1 MLISQKVFFIF
12 HRFHHF
18 KGGSMANEF
27 HPPARILMGPGPS
40 NIDPRVFQA
49 MGKPLLGH
57 LDPDFIQIMHKVQ
70 DLLRYVFATQNTLT
84 IPISGTGTAGME
96 AAFVNVVEPGDKV
109 LICVNGFFGERMVE
123 IAGRCGAEV
132 KKLAGTWGKAFEP
145 AEVEKELQAFRPKVL
160 ALVQAETSTGVLQP
174 LEEFPRI
181 LKKFRET
188 LLLVDTVTSLGG
200 HPVKVDEWG
209 IDVCYSGTQKCL
221 SCPPGLAPI
230 TFSPKAVDRIKNRTQ
245 KVQSFYLDMDTLG
258 KYWGN
263 EMTYHHTA
271 PISMNYA
278 LLEALRIVQEE
289 GLDRRFER
297 HRRNHLAL
305 AAGIEAMGL
314 RMFVDP
320 PNRLWSLNTVAI
332 PEGIDDGKVRK
343 KLLEEYN
350 LEIGGGLGPL
360 KGKIWRVGLMGYNSN
375 ERNVLFFLTI
385 LEQTLREQGFEV
397 PRGAAVTAA
406 RDAYARMK

>member
-1 MLISQKVFFIF
+1 MV
-12 HRFHHF
+12 
-18 KGGSMANEF
+18 GEF

-40 NIDPRVFQA
+40 NVDPRVYLA

-57 LDPDFIQIMHKVQ
+57 LDPDFIRIMHQVQ
-70 DLLRYVFATQNTLT
+70 DLLRHVFATRNSLT

-96 AAFVNVVEPGDKV
+96 AAFVNIVEPGDKV
-109 LICVNGFFGERMVE
+109 LVCVNGFFGERMVE
-123 IAGRCGAEV
+123 IVGRCGAEV
-132 KKLAGTWGKAFEP
+132 KTLSGPWGKPFDYK
-145 AEVEKELQAFRPKVL
+145 EVEKELRTFRPKVL
-160 ALVQAETSTGVLQP
+160 ALVHAETSTGVLQP
-174 LEEFPRI
+174 LEEFPAI
-181 LKKFRET
+181 MKKFPET

-230 TFSPKAVDRIKNRTQ
+230 TFSPKAVERIKNRSR

-258 KYWGN
+258 KYWGT
-263 EMTYHHTA
+263 EITYHHTA
-271 PISMNYA
+271 PVSMNYA

-305 AAGIEAMGL
+305 AAGVEAMGL
-314 RMFVDP
+314 KMFVAP
-320 PNRLWSLNTVAI
+320 PHRLWSLNTISI
-332 PEGIDDGKVRK
+332 PEGIDDARVRK
-343 KLLEEYN
+343 SLLGEYS

-360 KGKIWRVGLMGYNSN
+360 KGKIWRVGLMGYNSD

-385 LEQTLREQGFEV
+385 LEQTLRAQGFEV
-397 PRGAAVTAA
+397 PRGVGASAAGEF
-406 RDAYARMK
+406 YAKNK

>member
-1 MLISQKVFFIF
+1 MI
-12 HRFHHF
+12 
-18 KGGSMANEF
+18 GEF

-40 NIDPRVFQA
+40 NIDPRVNLA
-49 MGKPLLGH
+49 MAKPLLGH
-57 LDPDFIQIMHKVQ
+57 LDPEFIRIMHQVQ
-70 DLLRYVFATQNTLT
+70 DLLRYVFATRNSLT

-132 KKLAGTWGKAFEP
+132 KKLDAAWGKPFDP
-145 AEVEKELQAFRPKVL
+145 AEVEKEIRAFRPRVL
-160 ALVQAETSTGVLQP
+160 ALVHAETSTGVLQP
-174 LEEFPRI
+174 LEEFPAI
-181 LKKFRET
+181 MKKFPET
-188 LLLVDTVTSLGG
+188 LLVVDTVTSLGG

-230 TFSPKAVDRIKNRTQ
+230 TFSPKAVDRLSNRS
-245 KVQSFYLDMDTLG
+245 KKIQSFYLGMDTLA

-263 EMTYHHTA
+263 EITYHHTA
-271 PISMNYA
+271 PVSMNYA

-289 GLDRRFER
+289 GLDPRFER
-297 HRRNHLAL
+297 HRHNHLAL
-305 AAGIEAMGL
+305 AAGVEAMGL
-314 RMFVDP
+314 KMFVAP
-320 PNRLWSLNTVAI
+320 PHRLWSLNTIAI
-332 PEGIDDGKVRK
+332 PERIDDVKVRK
-343 KLLEEYN
+343 SLLEDFN

-360 KGKIWRVGLMGYNSN
+360 KGQIWRVGLMGYNSDG
-375 ERNVLFFLTI
+375 RNVLFFLTA

-397 PRGAAVTAA
+397 PRGAGASAA
-406 RDAYARMK
+406 RHYYAKTK

>member
-1 MLISQKVFFIF
+1 
-12 HRFHHF
+12 
-18 KGGSMANEF
+18 
-27 HPPARILMGPGPS
+27 MGPGPC
-40 NIDPRVFQA
+40 NVDPRVMLA
-49 MGKPLLGH
+49 MAKPLLGH
-57 LDPDFIQIMHKVQ
+57 LDPDFIRIMHQVQ
-70 DLLRYVFATQNTLT
+70 DLLRKVFATRNPLT

-132 KKLAGTWGKAFEP
+132 KRLDRSWGKPFEP

-160 ALVQAETSTGVLQP
+160 ALVHAETSTGVLQP
-174 LEEFPRI
+174 LEEFPP
-181 LKKFRET
+181 LMKKFPET

-230 TFSPKAVDRIKNRTQ
+230 TFSPKAVERIKNRTR

-263 EMTYHHTA
+263 EITYHHTA
-271 PISMNYA
+271 PVSMNYA

-305 AAGIEAMGL
+305 TAGVEAMGL
-314 RMFVDP
+314 KMFVERQH
-320 PNRLWSLNTVAI
+320 RLWSLNTIAI
-332 PEGIDDGKVRK
+332 PEGIDDVKVRK
-343 KLLEEYN
+343 SLLEDYN

-375 ERNVLFFLTI
+375 ERNVLFFLTV
-385 LEQTLREQGFEV
+385 LEQTLLAQGFEV
-397 PRGAAVTAA
+397 PRGVGTSAA
-406 RDAYARMK
+406 RDFYSKNK

>member
-1 MLISQKVFFIF
+1 
-12 HRFHHF
+12 
-18 KGGSMANEF
+18 
-27 HPPARILMGPGPS
+27 MGPGPC
-40 NIDPRVFQA
+40 NVDPRVMLA
-49 MGKPLLGH
+49 MAKPLLGH
-57 LDPDFIQIMHKVQ
+57 LDPDFIRIMHQVQ
-70 DLLRYVFATQNTLT
+70 DLLRNVFATRNPLT

-132 KKLAGTWGKAFEP
+132 KKLDRAWGKPFEP
-145 AEVEKELQAFRPKVL
+145 ADVEKELQSFRPKVL
-160 ALVQAETSTGVLQP
+160 ALVHAETSTGVLQP
-174 LEEFPRI
+174 LEEFPSI
-181 LKKFRET
+181 MKKFPET

-230 TFSPKAVDRIKNRTQ
+230 TFSSKAVERIKNRAK

-258 KYWGN
+258 KYWGS
-263 EMTYHHTA
+263 EITYHHTA

-305 AAGIEAMGL
+305 AAGVEAMGL
-314 RMFVDP
+314 KMFVERQH
-320 PNRLWSLNTVAI
+320 RLWSLNTIAI
-332 PEGIDDGKVRK
+332 PEGIDDVKVRK
-343 KLLEEYN
+343 SLLEDYN

-375 ERNVLFFLTI
+375 ERNVLFFLTV
-385 LEQTLREQGFEV
+385 LEQTLLAQGFEV
-397 PRGAAVTAA
+397 PRGVGPSAA
-406 RDAYARMK
+406 RDFYAKNK

>member
-1 MLISQKVFFIF
+1 MS
-12 HRFHHF
+12 
-18 KGGSMANEF
+18 GEF
-27 HPPARILMGPGPS
+27 HPPARILMGPGPC
-40 NIDPRVFQA
+40 NVDPRVMLA
-49 MGKPLLGH
+49 MAKPLLGH
-57 LDPDFIQIMHKVQ
+57 LDPDFIRIMHQVQ
-70 DLLRYVFATQNTLT
+70 DLLRNVFATRNPLT

-132 KKLAGTWGKAFEP
+132 KRLDRAWGKPFEP
-145 AEVEKELQAFRPKVL
+145 ADVEKELQSFRPKVL
-160 ALVQAETSTGVLQP
+160 ALVHAETSTGVLQP
-174 LEEFPRI
+174 LEEFPSI
-181 LKKFRET
+181 MKKFPET

-230 TFSPKAVDRIKNRTQ
+230 TFSPKAVERIKNRAK

-258 KYWGN
+258 KYWGS
-263 EMTYHHTA
+263 EITYHHTA

-305 AAGIEAMGL
+305 AAGVEGMGL
-314 RMFVDP
+314 KMFVERQH
-320 PNRLWSLNTVAI
+320 RLWSLNTIAI
-332 PEGIDDGKVRK
+332 PEGIDDVKVRK
-343 KLLEEYN
+343 TLLEEYN

-375 ERNVLFFLTI
+375 ERNVLFFLTV
-385 LEQTLREQGFEV
+385 LEQALLAQGFEV
-397 PRGAAVTAA
+397 PRGVGASAA
-406 RDAYARMK
+406 RDFYSKNK

>member
-1 MLISQKVFFIF
+1 MS
-12 HRFHHF
+12 
-18 KGGSMANEF
+18 GEF
-27 HPPARILMGPGPS
+27 HPPARILMGPGPC
-40 NIDPRVFQA
+40 NVDPRVMLA
-49 MGKPLLGH
+49 LAKPLLGH
-57 LDPDFIQIMHKVQ
+57 LDPDFIRIMHQVQ
-70 DLLRYVFATQNTLT
+70 DLLRYVFATRNSLT
-84 IPISGTGTAGME
+84 IPISGTGTAAME

-132 KKLAGTWGKAFEP
+132 KKLSVTWGEPFEL

-160 ALVQAETSTGVLQP
+160 ALVHAETSTGVLQS
-174 LEEFPRI
+174 LEEFPPI
-181 LKKFRET
+181 MKKFPET

-200 HPVKVDEWG
+200 HPVKADEWG

-230 TFSPKAVDRIKNRTQ
+230 TFSSKAVERIKNRTN

-258 KYWGN
+258 KYWGS

-271 PISMNYA
+271 PVSMNYA

-314 RMFVDP
+314 RMLVEP
-320 PNRLWSLNTVAI
+320 QHRLWSLNTIAI
-332 PEGIDDGKVRK
+332 PEGIDDVKARK
-343 KLLEEYN
+343 SLLEEYN

-375 ERNVLFFLTI
+375 ERNVLFFLTV
-385 LEQTLREQGFEV
+385 LEQTLLAQGFEV
-397 PRGAAVTAA
+397 PRGVGASAA
-406 RDAYARMK
+406 RDFYAKNK

>member
-1 MLISQKVFFIF
+1 ML
-12 HRFHHF
+12 
-18 KGGSMANEF
+18 AL
-27 HPPARILMGPGPS
+27 A
-40 NIDPRVFQA
+40 
-49 MGKPLLGH
+49 KPLLGH
-57 LDPDFIQIMHKVQ
+57 LDPDFIRIMHQVQ
-70 DLLRYVFATQNTLT
+70 DLLRSVFVTRNPLT

-96 AAFVNVVEPGDKV
+96 AAFVNVVEPGDRV

-132 KKLAGTWGKAFEP
+132 KRLEGAWGKSFEP
-145 AEVEKELQAFRPKVL
+145 AEVEKELKAFRPRVL
-160 ALVQAETSTGVLQP
+160 ALVHAETSTGVLQP
-174 LEEFPRI
+174 LEDFPSI
-181 LKKFRET
+181 LKKFPET

-230 TFSPKAVDRIKNRTQ
+230 TFSPRAVEKIKNRSR

-258 KYWGN
+258 RYWGS
-263 EMTYHHTA
+263 EITYHHTA
-271 PISMNYA
+271 PVSMNYA
-278 LLEALRIVQEE
+278 LLEALRIIQEE

-314 RMFVDP
+314 KMFVEP
-320 PNRLWSLNTVAI
+320 QSRLWSLNTIVI
-332 PEGIDDGKVRK
+332 PEGIDDAKLRK
-343 KLLEEYN
+343 SLLEEYN

-375 ERNVLFFLTI
+375 ERNVLFFLTV
-385 LEQTLREQGFEV
+385 LEQALLAQGYEV
-397 PRGAAVTAA
+397 PRGVGASAA
-406 RDAYARMK
+406 RNFYSKNKPG

>member
-1 MLISQKVFFIF
+1 MF
-12 HRFHHF
+12 
-18 KGGSMANEF
+18 GEF
-27 HPPARILMGPGPS
+27 HPPARILLGPGPS
-40 NIDPRVFQA
+40 NVDPRVTLA

-57 LDPDFIQIMHKVQ
+57 LDPDFIRIMHQVQ
-70 DLLRYVFATQNTLT
+70 DLLRYVFSTRNSLT

-123 IAGRCGAEV
+123 IAIRCGAEV
-132 KKLAGTWGKAFEP
+132 KKLSGAWGKPLDP
-145 AEVEKELQAFRPKVL
+145 AEMEKELRAFRPKVL
-160 ALVQAETSTGVLQP
+160 ALVHAETSTGVLQH
-174 LEEFPRI
+174 LEELPSI
-181 LKKFRET
+181 MKKYPET

-200 HPVKVDEWG
+200 HPVKVDQWG

-230 TFSPKAVDRIKNRTQ
+230 TFSPKAVEKIKNRAK
-245 KVQSFYLDMDTLG
+245 KVQSFYLDMDTLA

-289 GLDRRFER
+289 GLDRRSER

-305 AAGIEAMGL
+305 AAGVEAMGL
-314 RMFVDP
+314 KMFVEP
-320 PNRLWSLNTVAI
+320 QHCLWSLNTIAI
-332 PEGIDDGKVRK
+332 PEGIDDVKVRK
-343 KLLEEYN
+343 TLLEEYD

-375 ERNVLFFLTI
+375 ERNVLYFLTV
-385 LEQTLREQGFEV
+385 LEQTLLAQGFEV
-397 PRGAAVTAA
+397 PRGVGAFAA
-406 RDAYARMK
+406 RDFYAKNK

>member
-1 MLISQKVFFIF
+1 MV
-12 HRFHHF
+12 
-18 KGGSMANEF
+18 GEF
-27 HPPARILMGPGPS
+27 HPPARILMGPGPC
-40 NIDPRVFQA
+40 NVDPRVYLA
-49 MGKPLLGH
+49 MAKPLLGH
-57 LDPDFIQIMHKVQ
+57 LDPDFIRIMHQVQ
-70 DLLRYVFATQNTLT
+70 DLLRFAFATRNSLT

-123 IAGRCGAEV
+123 IVGRCGAEV
-132 KKLAGTWGKAFEP
+132 KKLSGTWGKPFDP
-145 AEVEKELQAFRPKVL
+145 AEVEKELRAFRPKVL
-160 ALVQAETSTGVLQP
+160 ALVHAETSTGVLQP
-174 LEEFPRI
+174 LEEFPSI
-181 LKKFRET
+181 MKKFPET

-230 TFSPKAVDRIKNRTQ
+230 TFSPKAVERIKNRTK

-271 PISMNYA
+271 PVSMNYA

-305 AAGIEAMGL
+305 AAGVEAMGL
-314 RMFVDP
+314 KMFVDP
-320 PNRLWSLNTVAI
+320 PHRLWSLNTIAI
-332 PEGIDDGKVRK
+332 PERIDDAKVRK
-343 KLLEEYN
+343 SLLEEYN

-375 ERNVLFFLTI
+375 ESNVLFFLTV
-385 LEQTLREQGFEV
+385 LEQTLHAQGFEV
-397 PRGAAVTAA
+397 PRGVGASAA
-406 RDAYARMK
+406 REFYTKNK

>member
-1 MLISQKVFFIF
+1 
-12 HRFHHF
+12 
-18 KGGSMANEF
+18 MA
-27 HPPARILMGPGPS
+27 
-40 NIDPRVFQA
+40 
-49 MGKPLLGH
+49 KPLLGH
-57 LDPDFIQIMHKVQ
+57 LDPDFIRIMHQVQ
-70 DLLRYVFATQNTLT
+70 DLLRNVFATRNPLT

-132 KKLAGTWGKAFEP
+132 KKLDRAWGKPFEP
-145 AEVEKELQAFRPKVL
+145 ADVEKELQSFRPKVL
-160 ALVQAETSTGVLQP
+160 ALVHAETSTGVLQP
-174 LEEFPRI
+174 LEEFPSI
-181 LKKFRET
+181 MKKFPET

-230 TFSPKAVDRIKNRTQ
+230 TFSSKAVERIKNRAK

-258 KYWGN
+258 KYWGS
-263 EMTYHHTA
+263 EITYHHTA
-271 PISMNYA
+271 PVSMNYA

-305 AAGIEAMGL
+305 AAGVEAMGL
-314 RMFVDP
+314 KMFVERQH
-320 PNRLWSLNTVAI
+320 RLWSLNTIAI
-332 PEGIDDGKVRK
+332 PEGIDDVKVRK
-343 KLLEEYN
+343 NLLEEYN

-375 ERNVLFFLTI
+375 ERNVLFFLTV
-385 LEQTLREQGFEV
+385 LEQALLAQGFEV
-397 PRGAAVTAA
+397 PRGVGASAA
-406 RDAYARMK
+406 RDFYSKNK